1 MVKNVLL
8 GLVVLVV
15 LAAAGAFFW
24 ARSILATDTVR
35 TAIAAQVSSAIG
47 QPVSI
52 ASIDASIYPRVTVNL
67 GDVRIGEP
75 ARIRVQTLRVGTEF
89 RALLSRQIA
98 HATLRLDGAHIQLPL
113 PPLLT
118 QPSGASASPSAP
130 VEIVSIDEIVLKDVE
145 VVSGGHTLRAD
156 IDAVPEGKGFVLRR
170 MSVRADDTAIEG
182 SGKIVDAAGLAGE
195 LALKAKTL
203 NLERLLAFA
212 ADFAGGAT
220 SSGPRAPAHGPSKA
234 QPAPAMNLAVALD
247 ANRATIG
254 TLTLD
259 RLSGR
264 AHVTPR
270 DVTLDPIT
278 FGLFHGRYEGTMV
291 LTLGETPD
299 FHLKAALSNVD
310 VAEATKFAGS
320 PNTIT
325 GKLAGK
331 IDLSGHGTDAAAVT
345 RSARGTVRVD
355 IRDGVVNNLGL
366 LRAVVLATSMKAD
379 WQRQINSG
387 SKEEPFTQL
396 GATLRIANGA
406 ATTDDLRFES
416 RDLGLDAT
424 GSLGLTGN
432 PVDLKGKIQ
441 LSEALSQQ
449 AGRDLVR
456 YTQEQGRVTLPAT
469 VTGSVSNLSTR
480 IDVQDVAVRAL
491 KNRAAEEAQKA
502 IKNRL
507 GGLFK

>member
-1 MVKNVLL
+1 M
-8 GLVVLVV
+8 
-15 LAAAGAFFW
+15 
-24 ARSILATDTVR
+24 
-35 TAIAAQVSSAIG
+35 
-47 QPVSI
+47 
-52 ASIDASIYPRVTVNL
+52 
-67 GDVRIGEP
+67 
-75 ARIRVQTLRVGTEF
+75 
-89 RALLSRQIA
+89 
-98 HATLRLDGAHIQLPL
+98 
-113 PPLLT
+113 
-118 QPSGASASPSAP
+118 
-130 VEIVSIDEIVLKDVE
+130 
-145 VVSGGHTLRAD
+145 
-156 IDAVPEGKGFVLRR
+156 
-170 MSVRADDTAIEG
+170 
-182 SGKIVDAAGLAGE
+182 DAAGLAGE

-203 NLERLLAFA
+203 NFERLLAFA

-220 SSGPRAPAHGPSKA
+220 SSGARAPAHGPSKA
-234 QPAPAMNLAVALD
+234 QPAPAINLVVALD

-379 WQRQINSG
+379 SQRQINSG